1 MLYCLY
7 TVTGGI
13 TKAYKLTLWTTD
25 EQVIVLDEV
34 FETRED
40 ADNRLEGIMSE
51 GAEYNG
57 KEIAFGKSERI

>member
-1 MLYCLY
+1 M
-7 TVTGGI
+7 
-13 TKAYKLTLWTTD
+13 AYKLTLWTTD

-40 ADNRLEGIMSE
+40 ADNRLEGIMSA

-57 KEIAFGKSERI
+57 KEIAFGKTERL